1 MSCTERTLCVADV
14 LRDQVSGLHL
24 DHEQGKAVAHIL
36 ACRTG
41 RLGGHLA
48 LCDRCG
54 AKHYAYHSCRDRH
67 CPRCGGLD
75 QRLWAEAQIP
85 HLLPVSYFH
94 LVCTVPVS
102 LRPFFHGKYRRL
114 ALDALFAAVSETI
127 LETAATQG
135 LLPGIL
141 AMLHTW
147 NQQMG
152 DHPHL
157 HCLVTGG
164 GLKTT
169 TDNKSFVH
177 RRSYLVPLAILQEVF
192 KGKLLSKLQALL
204 REGRT
209 DVPNQSGHERLRD
222 ASRRKWNINIRRPFG
237 GPEQVV
243 RYFARYVRKI
253 AISDQ
258 RLVDYDGQHVHFKY
272 RDRKDQNRVKTAKLS
287 ALTFCKSFL
296 LHVLPAGFV
305 RIRRYGLLSNRV
317 RKPLLEQCRE
327 LLGADPPLLL
337 APPGESRVEAL
348 RRIFAVEPDLCPSC
362 KLGRLI
368 VRAEW
373 RATRLPLDAILA
385 ALSPRAP

>member
-1 MSCTERTLCVADV
+1 MSCRERTLSVADI
-14 LRDQVSGLHL
+14 LRDHVGRLHL

-48 LCDRCG
+48 VCDRCG

-75 QRLWAEAQIP
+75 QRLWAEAQLP

-94 LVCTVPVS
+94 VVFTVPVS
-102 LRPFFHGKYRRL
+102 LRRFFLGKYRRH
-114 ALDALFAAVSETI
+114 ALEALFTAVSESI
-127 LETAATQG
+127 LETAARRG

-141 AMLHTW
+141 AVLHTW
-147 NQQMG
+147 NQQLG
-152 DHPHL
+152 DHPHI

-164 GLKTT
+164 GLGPQG
-169 TDNKSFVH
+169 FVH
-177 RRSYLVPLAILQEVF
+177 RRRYLVRLDILQTVF

-209 DVPNQSGHERLRD
+209 NVPNQSGHERLRD
-222 ASRRKWNINIRRPFG
+222 ASRRTWNIDIRRPFG

-243 RYFARYVRKI
+243 SYFARYVRKI
-253 AISDQ
+253 AISDH
-258 RLVDYDGQHVHFKY
+258 RLLDYDGQTVSFRY
-272 RDRKDQNRVKTAKLS
+272 RDRKDGNRVKTGKLDGP
-287 ALTFCKSFL
+287 TFCRSFL
-296 LHVLPAGFV
+296 QHVLPAGFV

-317 RKPLLEQCRE
+317 RKPLLGRCRE

-337 APPGESRVEAL
+337 APPRESRVEAL
-348 RRIFAVEPDLCPSC
+348 RRIFGFEPELCPSC

-373 RATRLPLDAILA
+373 RATRQPLDAILA
-385 ALSPRAP
+385 TLTPRAP

>member
-1 MSCTERTLCVADV
+1 MSCGEQELSVADIFRDHV
-14 LRDQVSGLHL
+14 SSLRLN
-24 DHEQGKAVAHIL
+24 HEQGKAVAHIL

-75 QRLWAEAQIP
+75 QRLWAEAQLP

-94 LVCTVPVS
+94 VVFTLPVS
-102 LRPFFHGKYRRL
+102 LRAFFAGELRRH
-114 ALDALFAAVSETI
+114 ALDALFAAVSEAI
-127 LETAATQG
+127 LETAATRG

-141 AMLHTW
+141 AVLHTW
-147 NQQMG
+147 NQLLD

-164 GLKTT
+164 GLGPRG
-169 TDNKSFVH
+169 FVH
-177 RRSYLVPLAILQEVF
+177 RRRFLVTLKALRPVF
-192 KGKLLSKLQALL
+192 QGKLLAKLQALL

-209 DVPNQSGHERLRD
+209 SVPNHSGHERLRD
-222 ASRRKWNINIRRPFG
+222 ASRRQWNIDIRRPFG

-253 AISDQ
+253 AISDH
-258 RLVDYDGQHVHFKY
+258 RLVDYDGQTVFFRY
-272 RDRKDQNRVKTAKLS
+272 RDRRDANRVKTAKLD
-287 ALTFCKSFL
+287 APTFCRSFL
-296 LHVLPAGFV
+296 KHVLPKGFV

-317 RKPLLEQCRE
+317 RQPMLDRCRDLLH
-327 LLGADPPLLL
+327 ADPPLLL
-337 APPGESRVEAL
+337 APPGESRIEAL
-348 RRIFAVEPDLCPSC
+348 RRLFGFEPNLCPSC

-373 RATRLPLDAILA
+373 RATRLPLDAIFATLT
-385 ALSPRAP
+385 PRGP

>member
-1 MSCTERTLCVADV
+1 MPCREQALSVADI
-14 LRDQVSGLHL
+14 LRDHVGRLHL
-24 DHEQGKAVAHIL
+24 DHEQGKAVAHLL

-41 RLGGHLA
+41 RLGGHMA

-94 LVCTVPVS
+94 LVFTVPVS
-102 LRPFFHGKYRRL
+102 LRRFFVEKHLRY
-114 ALDALFAAVSETI
+114 ALDALFAAVSESI
-127 LETAATQG
+127 LETAARRG
-135 LLPGIL
+135 LVPGIL
-141 AMLHTW
+141 AVLHTW
-147 NQQMG
+147 NQQLG
-152 DHPHL
+152 DHPHI

-164 GLKTT
+164 GLGAQG
-169 TDNKSFVH
+169 FVH
-177 RRSYLVPLAILQEVF
+177 RRRYLVRLDILQTIF

-209 DVPNQSGHERLRD
+209 SVPKYSGYERLRD
-222 ASRRKWNINIRRPFG
+222 ASRRNWNIDIRRPFG

-243 RYFARYVRKI
+243 SYFARYVRKI
-253 AISDQ
+253 AISDH
-258 RLVDYDGQHVHFKY
+258 RLAGYDGQTVFFRY
-272 RDRKDQNRVKTAKLS
+272 RDRRDADRVKTAKLG
-287 ALTFCKSFL
+287 ALTFCRSFL
-296 LHVLPAGFV
+296 QHVLPAGLV

-317 RKPLLEQCRE
+317 RKPLLERCRE
-327 LLGADPPLLL
+327 RLGADPPLLL

-348 RRIFAVEPDLCPSC
+348 RRIFGFEPELCPSC

-373 RATRLPLDAILA
+373 RATPAPLDAILA
-385 ALSPRAP
+385 TLTPRSP

>member
-1 MSCTERTLCVADV
+1 MSCGERALSIAEI
-14 LRDQVSGLHL
+14 LRDHVGSLHL

-41 RLGGHLA
+41 RLGGHMA

-75 QRLWAEAQIP
+75 QRLWAEAQLP

-94 LVCTVPVS
+94 VVFTLPVS
-102 LRPFFHGKYRRL
+102 LRRFFLGKYRRH
-114 ALDALFAAVSETI
+114 ALDALFAAVSESI
-127 LETAATQG
+127 LETAARRG

-141 AMLHTW
+141 AVLHTW
-147 NQQMG
+147 NQQLG
-152 DHPHL
+152 DHPHI

-164 GLKTT
+164 GLGPHG
-169 TDNKSFVH
+169 FVH
-177 RRSYLVPLAILQEVF
+177 RRRYLVRLDILQTVF

-222 ASRRKWNINIRRPFG
+222 ASRRTWNIDIRRPFG

-258 RLVDYDGQHVHFKY
+258 RLVGYDGQTVFFRY
-272 RDRKDQNRVKTAKLS
+272 RDRKHADRVKTRKLD
-287 ALTFCKSFL
+287 ALTFCRSFL
-296 LHVLPAGFV
+296 QHVLPTGFV

-317 RKPLLEQCRE
+317 RKTLLERCRE
-327 LLGADPPLLL
+327 QLGADPPLLL
-337 APPGESRVEAL
+337 APPGESRVQAL
-348 RRIFAVEPDLCPSC
+348 RRIFGFEPELCPSC

-373 RATRLPLDAILA
+373 RATRLPLAAILA
-385 ALSPRAP
+385 TLAPRAP